1 MAANQTS
8 QSCSGATQ
16 AHAAFSLVELMVA
29 LTIGGIALGSIYAVG
44 AASTRHFREQ
54 ARISTTQTSVR
65 MAMETIKKDFQRA
78 GYFGTP
84 NAEVQPERC
93 GGGLPPSTLTPGNY
107 KLAAVT
113 DFFDR
118 VAGVDTPPAFVD
130 STTSQV
136 NKPYIA
142 LDSVALIG
150 NYTTTGEYPM
160 RSFSAGTVLLAQD
173 SYSFQRDFWYN
184 GPAPPAPGLLLNSV
198 VNAFAVGRMV
208 RLHAAGETFMFT
220 TVGGAPT
227 APGTDVK
234 VPVTTTTAPSG
245 CGVATS
251 GWIAPVNKIQ
261 YRVMEGTY
269 SETARLSTGGR
280 FGILKR
286 TEVDPTVAPDGTTGV
301 IPALNTALTDTN
313 GNSTADDRSVL
324 DYVVNFNLRFVM
336 AVKGANNRSVPNTVN
351 WVAAPAADVHD
362 LPHEIIGVIIDLA
375 ARTPEQEPSMSYL
388 AGSFGTF
395 TESGPR
401 TFRVF
406 TDRPGAARVRA
417 AHAELL
423 LPNIAYKGY

>member
-8 QSCSGATQ
+8 QSRSGATQ
-16 AHAAFSLVELMVA
+16 AHAGFSLVELMVA
-29 LTIGGIALGSIYAVG
+29 LTIGGVALTSIYAVG

-93 GGGLPPSTLTPGNY
+93 GGGLPPTSLTPGAY

-118 VAGVDTPPAFVD
+118 VAGVDTPPAYVD

-142 LDSVALIG
+142 LDSVALVG

-160 RSFSAGTVLLAQD
+160 RSFSTNTVRLAQD

-184 GPAPPAPGLLLNSV
+184 GPSPPADRLLISSV
-198 VNAFAVGRMV
+198 TSAFALGRMV

-220 TVGGAPT
+220 TVNGPPT
-227 APGTDVK
+227 VSLPDVQ
-234 VPVTTTTAPSG
+234 VPVAASTAPSG
-245 CGVATS
+245 CAVTTG

-269 SETARLSTGGR
+269 SEASRLSTGGK

-286 TEVDPTVAPDGTTGV
+286 TEVDPTVAPDTTTGV
-301 IPALNTALTDTN
+301 ITALNDASGSAPL
-313 GNSTADDRSVL
+313 DDRSVL